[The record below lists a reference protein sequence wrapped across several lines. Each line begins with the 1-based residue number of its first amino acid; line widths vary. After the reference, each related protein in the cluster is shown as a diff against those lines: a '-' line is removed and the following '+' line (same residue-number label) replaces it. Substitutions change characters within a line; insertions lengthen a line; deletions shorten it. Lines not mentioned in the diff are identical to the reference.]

1 MRYLPLTDADRR
13 NMLASIGVSSVESL
27 FQDVPESVRLADSI
41 NLPNH
46 QGELEVERAIA
57 AMASEN
63 TRGKRAVFPWGWQLS
78 SPCACN
84 GRSHDSARRVSD
96 LIHAISA

>member
-41 NLPNH
+41 DLPNH
-46 QGELEVERAIA
+46 QGELEVERA
-57 AMASEN
+57 
-63 TRGKRAVFPWGWQLS
+63 
-78 SPCACN
+78 
-84 GRSHDSARRVSD
+84 
-96 LIHAISA
+96 